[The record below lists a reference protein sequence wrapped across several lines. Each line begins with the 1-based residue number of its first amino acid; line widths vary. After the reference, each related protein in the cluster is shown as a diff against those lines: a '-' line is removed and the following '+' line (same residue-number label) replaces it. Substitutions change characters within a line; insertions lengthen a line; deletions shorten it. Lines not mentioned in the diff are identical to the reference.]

1 MTIRVSVAPGRRVLI
16 PAGNHTRTVPDEPF
30 TVDERNPF
38 WARLLRDGDIVKAP
52 ASTASA
58 QPTTAAT
65 AGSAAK

>member
-1 MTIRVSVAPGRRVLI
+1 MTVRVTVAPGRRVLI
-16 PAGNHTRTVPDEPF
+16 PSGDHTRAVPDEPF

-52 ASTASA
+52 ASTTPA
-58 QPTTAAT
+58 QPAAAAT